1 MRPLGQWWPWRKTK
15 ELSCW
20 RALRSG
26 GMVVKVAEPL
36 NTNAVKIRKVAGF
49 RNHYAVAKNHAVFSH
64 GQAGAFLAT
73 GGEGNGKL
81 IRQL

>member
-1 MRPLGQWWPWRKTK
+1 LAVQRVVQAFCQRG
-15 ELSCW
+15 
-20 RALRSG
+20 G

-36 NTNAVKIRKVAGF
+36 NTNAVKIWKVAGF
-49 RNHYAVAKNHAVFSH
+49 RNHNAVAKDYTVSSH